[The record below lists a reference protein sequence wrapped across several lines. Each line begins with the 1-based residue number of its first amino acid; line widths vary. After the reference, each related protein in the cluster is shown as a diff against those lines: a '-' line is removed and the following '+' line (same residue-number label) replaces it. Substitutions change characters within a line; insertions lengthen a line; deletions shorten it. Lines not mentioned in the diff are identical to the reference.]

1 MKYLILVKLA
11 TRGIS
16 HQSKFTERVVTRRS
30 YAAVR
35 SCVMGGDRERLDPR
49 SDPAVRFAVLG
60 IVDEE
65 LDQSAPELAEE
76 LQDRA
81 DHPDDFGVPVIAP
94 IPDGWVI
101 DWRDVARWLL
111 EDLEREDPP
120 LVERVST
127 PEPDLRFGQ
136 RPWPASPSSS
146 SSSSSSSPSSSSS
159 SG

>member
-1 MKYLILVKLA
+1 
-11 TRGIS
+11 
-16 HQSKFTERVVTRRS
+16 
-30 YAAVR
+30 
-35 SCVMGGDRERLDPR
+35 MGGDRERVDPR

-76 LQDRA
+76 LLEHA
-81 DHPDDFGVPVIAP
+81 DHPEDFGVPLIAP

-120 LVERVST
+120 RVERVST
-127 PEPDLRFGQ
+127 PDPELRFGQ
-136 RPWPASPSSS
+136 RPWPASARRFQLTRAGERELARLRGYPEDDEDERHDDEDDEDDND
-146 SSSSSSSPSSSSS
+146 
-159 SG
+159 G

>member
-1 MKYLILVKLA
+1 
-11 TRGIS
+11 
-16 HQSKFTERVVTRRS
+16 
-30 YAAVR
+30 
-35 SCVMGGDRERLDPR
+35 MGGDRERVDPR

-76 LQDRA
+76 LQERA

-120 LVERVST
+120 RVERVSA
-127 PEPDLRFGQ
+127 PEHDLRFGQ
-136 RPWPASPSSS
+136 RPWPASARRFELTRAGERELARARLFRRRRGRRRERRGGRGRRRRL
-146 SSSSSSSPSSSSS
+146 S
-159 SG
+159 SGGVGRAQRP